1 MSRYI
6 LHLIEDVRDSSE
18 NDDFTSTT
26 GIQDREFV
34 RYLNEGQQR
43 LHNKIIQQHPR
54 VFEQDT
60 TYTLSR
66 SQETV
71 TLPIDIHVKNMVT
84 QVEYSYNGNE
94 DEYCVISP
102 TSPRNRQSGVEGT
115 PSHYFVR
122 NNKVFLT
129 PTPND
134 SSPSLRV
141 SYIRRCNA
149 LGKRMAQVDAV
160 TLTSTAISSLTVD
173 VSAVG
178 VDAVSLERADEYFTV
193 VDSQG
198 NVKMD
203 NVKFDSIDTSTG
215 VVTVDSLFTFE
226 SGETI
231 VSGDWLIAGRSA
243 SSHLDTNLTD
253 MSERYIEQFAIYKI
267 FKRDSSNDSQEA
279 GQEMLALETE
289 IVDSYK
295 EIPNDVT
302 EIPDINNDDWY

>member
-6 LHLIEDVRDSSE
+6 LHLIEDARDSSE
-18 NDDFTSTT
+18 NDDFTTST

-43 LHNKIIQQHPR
+43 LHNKIVQQHPR

-71 TLPIDIHVKNMVT
+71 TLPIDIHIKNMVT

-94 DEYCVISP
+94 DEYCVLNP
-102 TSPRNRQSGVEGT
+102 TSSRNRQSGVEGT

-122 NNKVFLT
+122 NNKVFIT

-141 SYIRRCNA
+141 SYVRRCNQ

-160 TLTSTAISSLTVD
+160 TLGTSDITSLTVD
-173 VSAVG
+173 VASVG
-178 VDAVSLERADEYFTV
+178 VDATSLERADEYFTV

-198 NVKMD
+198 NIRMN

-215 VVTVDSLFTFE
+215 IVTVDSSFTFD

-231 VSGDWLIAGRSA
+231 SSGDWIIAGRSA
-243 SSHLDTNLTD
+243 SSHIDTNLTD
-253 MSERYIEQFAIYKI
+253 MSERYIEQFCIYKI
-267 FKRDSSNDSQEA
+267 LKRDSSNDSSEA
-279 GQEMLALETE
+279 GEEMVALESE
-289 IVDSYK
+289 IIESYT

-302 EIPDINNDDWY
+302 EIPDINNDDWS

>member
-6 LHLIEDVRDSSE
+6 LHLIEDTRDSSE

-43 LHNKIIQQHPR
+43 LHNKITQQHPR

-60 TYTLSR
+60 TYVLTK

-94 DEYCVISP
+94 DGFCVLNP
-102 TSPRNRQSGVEGT
+102 TSSRNRQSGVEGT

-122 NNKVFLT
+122 NNKVFVS

-134 SSPSLRV
+134 NAGSLRV
-141 SYIRRCNA
+141 TYVRRCNA
-149 LGKRMAQVDAV
+149 LGKRMAQVDTV
-160 TLTSTAISSLTVD
+160 VLGTSTITSLSVNVSS
-173 VSAVG
+173 VG
-178 VDAVSLERADEYFTV
+178 VDSTSLERADEYFTV

-198 NVKMD
+198 NVKMN
-203 NVKFDSIDTSTG
+203 NVRFSSIDTSTG
-215 VVTVDSLFTFE
+215 TVTLDPSFVFNST
-226 SGETI
+226 ETI
-231 VSGDWLIAGRSA
+231 VSGDWLVAGRSA
-243 SSHLDTNLTD
+243 STHIDTNLTD

-267 FKRDSSNDSQEA
+267 LKRDSSNDSAEA
-279 GQEMLALETE
+279 GQEMLALEEE
-289 IVDSYK
+289 IVESYK

-302 EIPDINNDDWY
+302 EIPDINNDDWL